1 MQNINNN
8 IEAVSPAKERL
19 QQLPGRSLR
28 VHAPAKINLNLL
40 VGPVRAD
47 GYHPLDSLVA
57 HVTFYDTID
66 LAARDDGQ
74 IRLDCQGPDCG
85 EVSQN
90 LALRAA
96 KLLAEISPEGKCLGV
111 DITLAKQIPPGKG
124 LGGGSS
130 DAAAVLWALNDLWGL
145 NLPDERL
152 AELAARLGSDVPLF
166 LGPAVLQMTGRGEII
181 TPAKL
186 KPFWAVVILPELAC
200 PTGPVYAAFDKLPLT
215 PSEQLDLNELAH
227 LPPSVWRRKLVNQL
241 TPAAVAITPA
251 LGELLEQLQKAIS
264 QPVHLTGSGSA
275 MFVLCDDLAEA
286 QAVRARIDG
295 DLPLVSLVVA
305 QNPW

>member
-1 MQNINNN
+1 M
-8 IEAVSPAKERL
+8 

-40 VGPVRAD
+40 VEPVRAD

-57 HVTFYDTID
+57 RVTFYDTID
-66 LAARDDGQ
+66 LAVRDDGQ
-74 IRLDCQGPDCG
+74 IHLDCQGLDCG
-85 EVSQN
+85 DVSQN

-96 KLLAEISPEGKCLGV
+96 KLLAANSPEGKCPGA
-111 DITLAKQIPPGKG
+111 DITLIKQIPPGKG

-145 NLPDERL
+145 DLPEKRL
-152 AELAARLGSDVPLF
+152 AQLAAKLGSDVPLF

-181 TPAKL
+181 TPTKL
-186 KPFWAVVILPELAC
+186 KPFWAVLILPELAC
-200 PTGPVYAAFDKLPLT
+200 PTGPVYSAFDKLPLKE
-215 PSEQLDLNELAH
+215 SQQLDLNEISQ
-227 LPPSVWRRKLVNQL
+227 LPPSAWRGRLVNQL
-241 TPAAVAITPA
+241 APAAVAITPA
-251 LGELLEQLQKAIS
+251 LGELGEQLQKAIAS
-264 QPVHLTGSGSA
+264 PVHLTGSGSA

-286 QAVRARIDG
+286 AAVRARIDG
-295 DLPLVSLVVA
+295 NLPLKSLIVS